1 MRVLPVVQSGL
12 KSAFCRQKEKP
23 VREKPADDL
32 PADDLPAETEVELIR
47 TLLERAH
54 GGKFKKRVKL
64 GGFID
69 RPEYRLVIENFGSDH
84 PGDGV
89 SVYGGCCE
97 NVLDV
102 NRYFVKKYWEDNAKM
117 LETDPKTLDGW
128 DRRIWEG
135 RKAVSVAASRDEMLL
150 VASAEG
156 LI

>member
-1 MRVLPVVQSGL
+1 MRVLSVVQSGL

-23 VREKPADDL
+23 AREKPADDL
-32 PADDLPAETEVELIR
+32 PAEAEVELIR

-64 GGFID
+64 DGFID

-84 PGDGV
+84 SGNAV
-89 SVYGGCCE
+89 SVYGGSCE

-102 NRYFVKKYWEDNAKM
+102 NKYFVKKYWEDNAKM
-117 LETDPKTLDGW
+117 LETDPETLDGW
-128 DRRIWEG
+128 DRRVWEW
-135 RKAVSVAASRDEMLL
+135 KKTASVAASRDEMILI
-150 VASAEG
+150 ASAEG

>member
-1 MRVLPVVQSGL
+1 MRVLSVVQSGL

-23 VREKPADDL
+23 VREK

-84 PGDGV
+84 PGNGV

-102 NRYFVKKYWEDNAKM
+102 NRCFVKKYWEDNAKM